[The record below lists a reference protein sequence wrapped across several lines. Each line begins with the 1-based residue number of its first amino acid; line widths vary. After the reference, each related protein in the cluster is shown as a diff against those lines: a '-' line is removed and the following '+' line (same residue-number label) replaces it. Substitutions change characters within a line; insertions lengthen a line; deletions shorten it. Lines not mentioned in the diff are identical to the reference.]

1 MLDPRGLYELTSE
14 QPESAELADPVL
26 LTCLSGFIDAGNA
39 GKLAADH
46 LLGALDHR
54 LLAEFD
60 LDQIFDYRA
69 RRPVMTFDSDH
80 WESYTAPTL
89 HLYLV
94 RDQVGTAFLMLVGPE
109 PDVQWERFTRAV
121 IDLAERYAVKLCVG
135 LHAIP
140 MAVPHTRPVG
150 VTAHATRPALVAEYR
165 QWVGRVVVPGHMTG
179 LLELRMG
186 EAGRDA
192 AGFAVHVPHYLAQND
207 YPAAAQVL
215 LESVNRTTGLRL
227 PTQALATAGEQVQAM
242 IAAQLAEQPEVAAVV
257 RSLEEQYDQL
267 AAERGMVVGDEVPT
281 ELPTADELGAELE
294 RFLAAENE
302 RRGRGEG

>member
-1 MLDPRGLYELTSE
+1 MLDPRELYELTPE
-14 QPESAELADPVL
+14 QPEPAELPDPVL

-39 GKLAADH
+39 GRQAADH
-46 LLGALDHR
+46 LLATLDHR
-54 LLAEFD
+54 LLAVFD

-80 WESYTAPTL
+80 WESYQAPTL
-89 HLYLV
+89 HLYLA
-94 RDQVGTAFLMLVGPE
+94 RDLAGTGFLVLVGPE

-121 IDLAERYAVKLCVG
+121 IDLARRYGVQLCVG

-150 VTAHATRPALVAEYR
+150 VTAHATRLDLIEDYR
-165 QWVGRVVVPGHMTG
+165 RWVGRVQVPGHMTG

-215 LESVNRTTGLRL
+215 LESVSRTTGLRL
-227 PTQALATAGEQVQAM
+227 PTQALATAGEQVQAL
-242 IAAQLAEQPEVAAVV
+242 IASQLADQPEVAAVV
-257 RSLEEQYDQL
+257 RSLEEQYDAL
-267 AAERGMVVGDEVPT
+267 AAERGGAVGEVPAD
-281 ELPTADELGAELE
+281 LPTADELGAELE

-302 RRGRGEG
+302 RRGRGES